1 MFQYMTF
8 LPRLSLKK
16 IWNFILI
23 EISFIVSGIVKK
35 PVVWGVPYTITIEP
49 TILCDLKCPQCHTG
63 AGMIIRQNKSIDYEH
78 YRSIINE
85 MKLTTICLILYF
97 QGEPFLHEKIFDMI
111 RFAATSNI
119 FTVTSTNGQHLIG
132 RNPEMIIQS
141 GLDRLIISIDGAD
154 QSTYEKYRRGGTLKK
169 LLDGARQLSDLKKK
183 SSSVKP
189 EIIFQFLI
197 FRYNEKQV
205 KDIKRLGKINGTDKI
220 WIKTA
225 QIITPDDGVDL
236 IPQNPGY
243 SRYEIDGRSSLRLK
257 GKLKNRC
264 HRLWRTMVITT
275 DGFVVP
281 CCFDKNANYK
291 LGNLKEQSV
300 LEIWK
305 NQEYMNFRKKILK
318 NRQEINICNNCTEG
332 VKVYI

>member
-1 MFQYMTF
+1 
-8 LPRLSLKK
+8 
-16 IWNFILI
+16 
-23 EISFIVSGIVKK
+23 
-35 PVVWGVPYTITIEP
+35 
-49 TILCDLKCPQCHTG
+49 
-63 AGMIIRQNKSIDYEH
+63 
-78 YRSIINE
+78 